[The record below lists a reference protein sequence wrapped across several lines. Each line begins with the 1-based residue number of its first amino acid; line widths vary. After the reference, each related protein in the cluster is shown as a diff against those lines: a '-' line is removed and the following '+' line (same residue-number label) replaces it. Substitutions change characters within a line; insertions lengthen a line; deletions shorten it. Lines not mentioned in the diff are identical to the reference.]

1 MAAILMFLFLQFVRI
16 GAELDDNPS
25 SIRKKSSLISLFFSS
40 WQCHLELWYFTV
52 CDSYGGMVRQSE
64 IAMNAVSICMNLQLW
79 ALMIA
84 LGFNAAISV
93 RVSNELG
100 AGNPKVA
107 KFSVVVT
114 VLTSTII
121 GVVFTALILVTKT
134 GKPAVMKEA
143 SKLGYFLAA
152 TIFLNSIQP
161 VLHGVAVGLPIGA
174 VLGYKIN
181 LGVKGIWSGML
192 AGCVLQIII
201 LTFVFLRTNWNKE
214 IAENDSVL
222 RLMRPKKKRPKKKRS
237 KKKRPKWP
245 KRSGRT
251 AIGEEVENWMNDGRE
266 ATEETP

>member
-1 MAAILMFLFLQFVRI
+1 MVKLI
-16 GAELDDNPS
+16 
-25 SIRKKSSLISLFFSS
+25 IRVGGLIDRTKRKRFGFHFSSLLGNAS
-40 WQCHLELWYFTV
+40 LELWYFTAV
-52 CDSYGGMVRQSE
+52 ILMVGWLDNPE
-64 IAMNAVSICMNLQLW
+64 IAVDAVSICMNLQLW

-121 GVVFTALILVTKT
+121 GVVFTALILVTKNDFPKVFT

-161 VLHGVAVGLPIGA
+161 VLHGVAVGAGWQLLVAFINTGCYYIIGLPIGA

-214 IAENDSVL
+214 ALKAEE
-222 RLMRPKKKRPKKKRS
+222 RI
-237 KKKRPKWP
+237 
-245 KRSGRT
+245 RT
-251 AIGEEVENWMNDGRE
+251 WGGSEEPQQSSSEHNMNE
-266 ATEETP
+266 

>member
-1 MAAILMFLFLQFVRI
+1 MLGKVSKDSTSERVTLSSTNDIMSTDTSIMGFL
-16 GAELDDNPS
+16 S
-25 SIRKKSSLISLFFSS
+25 SKLGEISPGFHFSSLLGNAS
-40 WQCHLELWYFTV
+40 LELWYFTAV
-52 CDSYGGMVRQSE
+52 ILMVGWLDNPE
-64 IAMNAVSICMNLQLW
+64 IAVDAVSICMNLQLW

-214 IAENDSVL
+214 ALKAEE
-222 RLMRPKKKRPKKKRS
+222 RI
-237 KKKRPKWP
+237 
-245 KRSGRT
+245 RT
-251 AIGEEVENWMNDGRE
+251 WGGFEEPQQSSSEHNMNE
-266 ATEETP
+266 